1 MNLESESFQSFR
13 VLLHGIDCS
22 SLKKRACAWG
32 TKESLCVLDEV
43 NQTKI
48 RVEKLRVFLKLSQ

>member
-22 SLKKRACAWG
+22 SLKKRARAWG
-32 TKESLCVLDEV
+32 TKEYPCILDEL
-43 NQTKI
+43 NETKI
-48 RVEKLRVFLKLSQ
+48 RVES